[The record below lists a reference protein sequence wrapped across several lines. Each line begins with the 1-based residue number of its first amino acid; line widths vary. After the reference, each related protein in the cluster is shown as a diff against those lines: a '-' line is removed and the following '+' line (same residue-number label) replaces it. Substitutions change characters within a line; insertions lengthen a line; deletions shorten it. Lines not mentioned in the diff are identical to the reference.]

1 VSADLG
7 KPADKA
13 AEAPAATPAATPS
26 QTWNDGPAPAH
37 PGLDPRLLFWVPA
50 ILRLGLV
57 VGAAAIF
64 WWLFGVEAALGL
76 ALAITVIL
84 LFVQLSYLHQLGEW
98 LNHPHSSRLPD
109 GWGAWTDVFAR
120 LYRLRR
126 DDERHQDE
134 LAEWLARFRQ
144 AMHLLPEG
152 VAIMDDVLFL
162 EWCNPAAE
170 RHLGLTLE
178 RDKGRRVT
186 NLIRHPEFIDYIIL
200 GRYEQPLT
208 LSIRNRKLVVQIIP
222 FENRRQILVT
232 HDATETD
239 RIEAMR
245 RDFIANASH
254 ELRTPLTVIVGFLEI
269 AMADPGLDEKTRTA
283 HLALMTEQA
292 QRMQVLIGDML
303 TLSRLESS
311 DYALKRER
319 VDVRALVEQ
328 VALDAR
334 ALSNGRHQ
342 IECSVDGPDVMGSL
356 DELRSAFGNLATNA
370 VRYTPEGGRI
380 LLSWTRGE
388 NDLRFAVA
396 DTGIGIDEQ
405 HISRLTER
413 FYRVDKSRSRETQ
426 GTGLG
431 LAIVKH
437 VLLRHGGR
445 LAITSTPGQGSVF
458 TAVLPNTSLPG

>member
-1 VSADLG
+1 MNP
-7 KPADKA
+7 K
-13 AEAPAATPAATPS
+13 
-26 QTWNDGPAPAH
+26 
-37 PGLDPRLLFWVPA
+37 LLFWVPA
-50 ILRLGLV
+50 LLRLASVFIAGGV
-57 VGAAAIF
+57 V
-64 WWLFGVEAALGL
+64 WWMAGPIAGL
-76 ALAITVIL
+76 ALALTGAIIA

-98 LNHPHSSRLPD
+98 LHDPQSGRLPD

-120 LYRLRR
+120 LYRMRR
-126 DDERHQDE
+126 EDERNQQE

-170 RHLGLTLE
+170 RHLGLTME
-178 RDKGRRVT
+178 RDKGLRVT
-186 NLIRHPEFIDYIIL
+186 NLVRHPEFIDYIIL

-208 LSIRNRKLVVQIIP
+208 LAFRGRKIECRIIP

-232 HDATETD
+232 HDATDTE
-239 RIEAMR
+239 RVEAMR

-269 AMADPGLDEKTRTA
+269 AMSDPCMDTATRTA
-283 HLALMTEQA
+283 HLKLMTEQA
-292 QRMQVLIGDML
+292 ERMQRLIGDML
-303 TLSRLESS
+303 TLSRLES
-311 DYALKRER
+311 DEFPLRRER
-319 VDVRALVEQ
+319 VDVTALVES
-328 VALDAR
+328 VAEEAR
-334 ALSNGRHQ
+334 ALSGGRHQ
-342 IECSVDGPDVMGSL
+342 IAVEIDGPDVMGSVE
-356 DELRSAFGNLATNA
+356 ELRSAFANLASNA
-370 VRYTPEGGRI
+370 VRYSPQGGTIR
-380 LLSWTRGE
+380 LSWKRGAD
-388 NDLRFAVA
+388 DLQFAVA
-396 DTGIGIDEQ
+396 DCGIGIDPQ

-445 LAITSTPGQGSVF
+445 LKICSTPGEGSTF
-458 TAVLPNTSLPG
+458 TASLPNTSLQG

>member
-1 VSADLG
+1 MSPKV
-7 KPADKA
+7 
-13 AEAPAATPAATPS
+13 
-26 QTWNDGPAPAH
+26 
-37 PGLDPRLLFWVPA
+37 LFWVPA
-50 ILRLGLV
+50 VLRLGLV
-57 VGAAAIF
+57 FAAAAIV
-64 WWLFGVEAALGL
+64 WWMSGL
-76 ALAITVIL
+76 VTGLVFALAGTVVA
-84 LFVQLSYLHQLGEW
+84 LFVQLRYLHELGEW
-98 LNHPHSSRLPD
+98 LVDPHSSRLPD

-126 DDERHQDE
+126 EDERHQAE
-134 LAEWLARFRQ
+134 LTEWLARFRQ
-144 AMHLLPEG
+144 AMQLLPEG

-162 EWCNPAAE
+162 EWCNEAAE
-170 RHLGLTLE
+170 RHLGLTMA
-178 RDKGRRVT
+178 RDKGLRVT
-186 NLIRHPEFIDYIIL
+186 NLVRHPEFIDYVIL

-208 LSIRNRKLVVQIIP
+208 LSFRGRKLECRIIP

-232 HDATETD
+232 HDATDTE

-269 AMADPGLDEKTRTA
+269 AMSDPGLDVATRTA

-292 QRMQVLIGDML
+292 HRMQGLIGDML
-303 TLSRLESS
+303 TLSRLES
-311 DYALKRER
+311 DEFPLKRER
-319 VDVRALVEQ
+319 VDVRALVES
-328 VALDAR
+328 VAAEAR
-334 ALSNGRHQ
+334 ALSGGRHQ
-342 IECSVDGPDVMGSL
+342 IEVQVDGPDVMGSL
-356 DELRSAFGNLATNA
+356 EELRSAFANLASNA
-370 VRYTPEGGRI
+370 VRYSPQGGTI
-380 LLSWTRGE
+380 SLNWSRGPD
-388 NDLRFAVA
+388 DLRFSVT
-396 DTGIGIDEQ
+396 DCGIGIEPI

-445 LAITSTPGQGSVF
+445 LVISSVPGKGSMF

>member
-1 VSADLG
+1 MNP
-7 KPADKA
+7 K
-13 AEAPAATPAATPS
+13 
-26 QTWNDGPAPAH
+26 
-37 PGLDPRLLFWVPA
+37 LLFWVPA
-50 ILRLGLV
+50 LLRLATVFVAGGV
-57 VGAAAIF
+57 V
-64 WWLFGVEAALGL
+64 WWMAGPIAGL
-76 ALAITVIL
+76 ALALAGAVVA
-84 LFVQLSYLHQLGEW
+84 LFVQLTYLHRLGDW
-98 LNHPHSSRLPD
+98 LDNPQSGRLPD

-126 DDERHQDE
+126 EDERNQAE

-170 RHLGLTLE
+170 RHLGLTIE
-178 RDKGRRVT
+178 RDKGLRVT
-186 NLIRHPEFIDYIIL
+186 NLVRHPDFIDYIIL

-208 LSIRNRKLVVQIIP
+208 LSLRGRKIECRIIP

-232 HDATETD
+232 HDATDTE
-239 RIEAMR
+239 RLEAMR

-269 AMADPGLDEKTRTA
+269 AMSDPCMDTATREA
-283 HLALMTEQA
+283 HLKLMTEQA
-292 QRMQVLIGDML
+292 ERMQRLIGDML
-303 TLSRLESS
+303 TLSRLES
-311 DYALKRER
+311 DEFPLRRER
-319 VDVRALVEQ
+319 VDVAALVES
-328 VALDAR
+328 VASEAR
-334 ALSNGRHQ
+334 ALSGGRHD
-342 IECSVDGPDVMGSL
+342 ITVDVDGPDVMGSME
-356 DELRSAFGNLATNA
+356 ELRSAFANLASNA
-370 VRYTPEGGRI
+370 VRYSPQGGTI
-380 LLSWTRGE
+380 ALSWRRGTD
-388 NDLRFAVA
+388 DLQFAVT
-396 DTGIGIDEQ
+396 DCGIGIDSQ

-445 LAITSTPGQGSVF
+445 LKISSTPGEGSTF
-458 TAVLPNTSLPG
+458 IASLPNTSLQG

>member
-1 VSADLG
+1 MSNLNPKLV
-7 KPADKA
+7 
-13 AEAPAATPAATPS
+13 
-26 QTWNDGPAPAH
+26 
-37 PGLDPRLLFWVPA
+37 FWVPA
-50 ILRLGLV
+50 TLRLGLV
-57 VGAAAIF
+57 LLGGAVF
-64 WWLFGVEAALGL
+64 WWMFGPVTGL
-76 ALAITVIL
+76 AFALLVTIGLLAS
-84 LFVQLSYLHQLGEW
+84 QLMYLHKLGEW
-98 LNHPHSSRLPD
+98 LDDPQSGKLPD
-109 GWGAWTDVFAR
+109 GWGAWTEVFAR

-126 DDERHQDE
+126 DDERHQAE

-144 AMHLLPEG
+144 AMQLLPEG

-208 LSIRNRKLVVQIIP
+208 LAIRGRKLVVQIIP

-232 HDATETD
+232 HDATETE

-269 AMADPGLDEKTRTA
+269 ALADPGLDEKTRTA
-283 HLALMTEQA
+283 HLELMTEQA
-292 QRMQVLIGDML
+292 GRMQRLIEDML
-303 TLSRLESS
+303 TLSRLES
-311 DYALKRER
+311 DEYPLKRER
-319 VDVRALVEQ
+319 IEMRALVEQ
-328 VALDAR
+328 IASDAR
-334 ALSNGRHQ
+334 ALSNGRH
-342 IECSVDGPDVMGSL
+342 EVEVAVDGPDVMGNA
-356 DELRSAFGNLATNA
+356 DELRSAFGNLASNA
-370 VRYTPEGGRI
+370 VRYTPAGGHI
-380 LLSWTRGE
+380 KLSWTRGP
-388 NDLRFAVA
+388 NDLRFEVA
-396 DTGIGIDEQ
+396 DDGIGIDEQ

-437 VLLRHGGR
+437 VLLRHGGK
-445 LAITSTPGQGSVF
+445 LAIRSVAGKGSVF
-458 TAVLPNTSLPG
+458 TASLPNTTLPG

>member
-1 VSADLG
+1 VQ
-7 KPADKA
+7 A
-13 AEAPAATPAATPS
+13 APDATPAAAEST
-26 QTWNDGPAPAH
+26 APATMH
-37 PGLDPRLLFWVPA
+37 PHLLFWVPA
-50 ILRLGLV
+50 LLRLGLV
-57 VGAAAIF
+57 FAAGGIA
-64 WWLFGVEAALGL
+64 WWLFGLVAGLGL
-76 ALAITVIL
+76 ALAITVAL
-84 LFVQLSYLHQLGEW
+84 LVVQLAYLHQLGEW
-98 LNHPHSSRLPD
+98 LDHPHSSRLPD

-170 RHLGLTLE
+170 RHLGLTLDK
-178 RDKGRRVT
+178 DKGRRVT

-208 LSIRNRKLVVQIIP
+208 LSFRNRKLVVQIIP

-232 HDATETD
+232 HDATETE

-269 AMADPGLDEKTRTA
+269 AMGDPGMDEKTRVS
-283 HLALMTEQA
+283 HLKLMTEQGE
-292 QRMQVLIGDML
+292 RMQRLIEDML
-303 TLSRLESS
+303 TLSRLES
-311 DYALKRER
+311 DEYPLKRER
-319 VDVRALVEQ
+319 VDVHALVEQ

-334 ALSNGRHQ
+334 ALSNGRHD
-342 IECSVDGPDVMGSL
+342 IEFSVEGPDVMGSW

-380 LLSWTRGE
+380 LLSWTRGP

-437 VLLRHGGR
+437 VLLRHGGK
-445 LAITSTPGQGSVF
+445 LSITSEAGKGSTF
-458 TAVLPNTSLPG
+458 TASLPNTSLPG